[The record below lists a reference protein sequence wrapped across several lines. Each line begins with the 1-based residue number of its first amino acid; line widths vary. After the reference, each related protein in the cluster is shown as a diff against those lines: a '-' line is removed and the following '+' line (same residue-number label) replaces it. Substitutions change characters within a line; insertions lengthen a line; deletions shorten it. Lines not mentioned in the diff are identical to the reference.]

1 MQIILESVTCVF
13 VIVVPSTVGYL
24 HAIFPFMITHFVS
37 CYLEI
42 LGRLKHT
49 VTASIDLK
57 AQIYTQ
63 LRNHV
68 ATCMHIFGGCIVLDM
83 THSIVRIILCS
94 YFLVGFSN
102 RNSPVVRGAIN
113 DAVTVLAYSFL
124 IWMLC
129 KTGSQL
135 ENESE
140 EVIEKLDGD
149 NDNLQILDGRNIELW
164 NVTGR
169 KLKQIFLKTD
179 YFKVNLG
186 LIAPVINLWNYV
198 LCKVRILAWITF
210 CLQIVG
216 TVTTNL
222 IVMIQFKK

>member
-1 MQIILESVTCVF
+1 M
-13 VIVVPSTVGYL
+13 
-24 HAIFPFMITHFVS
+24 
-37 CYLEI
+37 
-42 LGRLKHT
+42 
-49 VTASIDLK
+49 
-57 AQIYTQ
+57 
-63 LRNHV
+63 